1 MSRVKVVTDS
11 SAYLEPED
19 IAHLGISVVPIR
31 VHLEGK
37 TYREGVDIT
46 PQQFLRLLST
56 TRALPTTSAPSVQEF
71 TDLYLRL
78 GRQTDQILS
87 IHVSS
92 KLEGVYAAALAA
104 SAGLLVRS
112 RIVVIDS
119 LSVSLGL
126 GILVKAA
133 AEAAAA
139 GRSLEEIVRMVRGMI
154 PHLYA
159 VFFIESLG
167 YLLRSKRIS
176 VPQTVL
182 GTMFNIKPLLSVDEG
197 ELIPLEKVRTRE
209 RAVDKLYEFITE
221 FSHVEQMAIVQAN
234 FDKDTAT
241 LLERLELTYP
251 EREHPVIT
259 YPPSLA
265 AHLGPSAM
273 GVVVYEGMRP

>member
-1 MSRVKVVTDS
+1 LSRVKVVTDS

-19 IAHLGISVVPIR
+19 IARLGISVVPIR

-46 PQQFLRLLST
+46 PQEFLRLLST

-78 GRQTDQILS
+78 GKQTDQILS

-104 SAGLLVRS
+104 STGLLVRS

-273 GVVVYEGMRP
+273 GVVVYEGMHP

>member
-1 MSRVKVVTDS
+1 LSRVKVVTDS